1 MGIAILAAA
10 TVGLIVIFFVG
21 YASSQSR
28 GPTVSGNPSDVAGCA
43 RACSN
48 LISKR
53 ADVCVA
59 RVAVAGATA
68 TRDSISAQLSRAI
81 AASAILLTAAIATGL
96 IPIFGGI
103 LAVPLWSAWVTSHL
117 YVTFLLG
124 QLAGAGTALTDRTAD
139 LTAATRVENEAAD
152 IVRQNCS
159 PQEADSC
166 INSLRPCSA

>member
-10 TVGLIVIFFVG
+10 TLGLAVIFLVG
-21 YASSQSR
+21 YVSSQSR
-28 GPTVSGNPSDVAGCA
+28 GPTLSGNSGDVAGCDA
-43 RACSN
+43 ACAN
-48 LISKR
+48 LNSKR
-53 ADVCVA
+53 GEVCAA

-81 AASAILLTAAIATGL
+81 AASAILLAAAIATGL

-124 QLAGAGTALTDRTAD
+124 QLAGAGSALANRTAD

-152 IVRQNCS
+152 IVRQSCP
-159 PQEADSC
+159 PQDADRC
-166 INSLRPCSA
+166 INSLPACPL